1 MYGRYSVC
9 LSLGQKQVLDAAL
22 HIENTGRVVLALG
35 GMSWALLVTFVV
47 VLIRAAADG
56 DAELSS
62 SQRRPEPVRP
72 PTAEELA
79 A

>member
-9 LSLGQKQVLDAAL
+9 LSLGRKEVLDAAL

-62 SQRRPEPVRP
+62 SQRRPEPVRQ